1 MSKILLVNK
10 SQGPT
15 SHDVVE
21 KIRKKYPG
29 EKVGHAGTLDPM
41 ATGLLI
47 ILIGGAT
54 KKQAEFMGLEKEYKI
69 EITFGRETDTYD
81 AEGKVINEVSGKGLK
96 DLTGKRVEEALKN
109 FRGEIEQTV
118 PPYSAVKVKGKKLY
132 ELARKGKL
140 AKTKLPKRRVQ
151 IKEIEFLNF
160 RQLDNTSP
168 PRINLRIVCS
178 KGTYMRSLAHDLGK
192 QLRVGGYLSKI
203 TRTRIGSYK
212 LEQATPP

>member
-1 MSKILLVNK
+1 MNKILLVSK
-10 SQGPT
+10 PQGPT
-15 SHDVVE
+15 SHDIVE
-21 KIRKKYPG
+21 EIRKKYPG

-69 EITFGRETDTYD
+69 EITFGKETDTYD
-81 AEGKVINEVSGKGLK
+81 AEGKVISKVSRKELE
-96 DLTGKRVEEALKN
+96 DLTEERVKEALKN

-118 PPYSAVKVKGKKLY
+118 PPYSAVKVGGKKLY
-132 ELARKGKL
+132 ELARKGRL
-140 AKTKLPKRRVQ
+140 DKTKLPKRRVQ

-160 RQLDNTSP
+160 ERLGSSSP
-168 PRINLRIVCS
+168 PRANLRIVCS

-192 QLRVGGYLSKI
+192 QLGIGGYLSKI